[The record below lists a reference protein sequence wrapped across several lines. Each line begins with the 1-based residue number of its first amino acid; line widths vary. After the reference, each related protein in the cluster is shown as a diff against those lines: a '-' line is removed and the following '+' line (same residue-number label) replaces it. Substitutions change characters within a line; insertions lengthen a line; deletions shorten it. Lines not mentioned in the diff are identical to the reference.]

1 MNQLYLIK
9 ENRKTTD
16 FVKLEAEGK
25 LLYISKGKVCKTGVA
40 KITRGCGSDEKA
52 LAELEQTAEQYLGK
66 GYRIGKESPKDVRE
80 TVSYDKAKW
89 HLGGDFP
96 DGLDDYQAYV
106 HTGLYINWIIDND
119 LSSDLSLQEYPAEIR
134 RVKEKLITGT
144 RFYFE
149 YLDGIFSTDEL
160 NETGADFTSDYFDFE
175 KGQYLSDLEATLAED
190 LPSLYHIMDT
200 RENYDLIR
208 KRIDQRFK
216 EWLRKRKNNTTQH
229 CT

>member
-9 ENRKTTD
+9 ENRITTD

-25 LLYISKGKVCKTGVA
+25 LLYISKGKVGKTVVA

-96 DGLDDYQAYV
+96 EGLDDYQAYV

-119 LSSDLSLQEYPAEIR
+119 LSSNLLLQEYPDEIR
-134 RVKEKLITGT
+134 RVKEKIITGQGSTLSTWTEFSRQMNST
-144 RFYFE
+144 R
-149 YLDGIFSTDEL
+149 LGQTSHPTTSTSRKANTFL
-160 NETGADFTSDYFDFE
+160 IWRQRLQRSCLHF
-175 KGQYLSDLEATLAED
+175 
-190 LPSLYHIMDT
+190 IM
-200 RENYDLIR
+200 
-208 KRIDQRFK
+208 
-216 EWLRKRKNNTTQH
+216 
-229 CT
+229 